1 MIKLWLIR
9 HGKTEGNKLSRYIG
23 TTDEPLCQ
31 EGTEF
36 LHKMDYPKVQ
46 AVYVS
51 PLKRCVQ
58 TAEILFPGEPVHIIE
73 ELAECDFGEF
83 ENKNYK
89 ELEGNPHY
97 QEWIDSKE
105 MAAAMRWSW
114 MRISG
119 RMDENS
125 SGLILRLWKD
135 NSPILQKL
143 LTNLKIC
150 HKISFIRK
158 QENQKKNEVVHC
170 HQ

>member
-83 ENKNYK
+83 EIRTIK
-89 ELEGNPHY
+89 
-97 QEWIDSKE
+97 
-105 MAAAMRWSW
+105 SW
-114 MRISG
+114 KVIRTI
-119 RMDENS
+119 RN
-125 SGLILRLWKD
+125 GLTATVLCLFREEKAG
-135 NSPILQKL
+135 KG
-143 LTNLKIC
+143 LKA
-150 HKISFIRK
+150 
-158 QENQKKNEVVHC
+158 ET
-170 HQ
+170 